1 MPITN
6 LIDISV
12 VEEQAE
18 VIDLAYVKK
27 YLVISTDSF
36 DSLLNDLI
44 KAARIEV
51 EKLAQISIVEKTI
64 KAEWSEAYEFVN
76 LPNPKINSVI
86 SVKDGNDID
95 VYHTKKGIDKVRIIG
110 DFPSGLKVEY
120 TTGYGSSTPEDL
132 KLAIVKKISEDFEH
146 RTGTSLETNNLLP
159 NNWRVTAINYR
170 PTWLMF

>member
-18 VIDLAYVKK
+18 VIDLAYVKE

-36 DSLLNDLI
+36 DLLLNDLI

-95 VYHTKKGIDKVRIIG
+95 VYHTKKGIEKVRIIG
-110 DFPSGLKVEY
+110 NFPSGLKVEY

-132 KLAIVKKISEDFEH
+132 KLAIVKKISEDFEY

-159 NNWRVTAINYR
+159 NNWRATAINYR